1 MKKKIVSMLLA
12 LAAVMS
18 FGAAMADDAVTVI
31 VNDKKLEF
39 EEVAPFI
46 ENEHTLVPFRAI
58 FEAIGAEVS
67 WDGETKTVISYDPAT
82 DTSVVLQIDSDIMFV
97 NETPVTLETPAKIV
111 NDGFTVVPVRA
122 VSEGLKREVDWD
134 NETRNVTVK
143 TKEE

>member
-111 NDGFTVVPVRA
+111 NGGFTVVPVRA

-134 NETRNVTVK
+134 NDTRTVTVK
-143 TKEE
+143 TKAE

>member
-134 NETRNVTVK
+134 NDTRTVTVK
-143 TKEE
+143 TKAE